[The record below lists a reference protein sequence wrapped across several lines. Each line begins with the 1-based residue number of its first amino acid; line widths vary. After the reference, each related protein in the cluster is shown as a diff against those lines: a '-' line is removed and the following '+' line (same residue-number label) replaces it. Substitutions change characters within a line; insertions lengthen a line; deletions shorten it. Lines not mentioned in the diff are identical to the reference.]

1 MLFRHTFFL
10 FAAATC
16 LSSSLAAPENFDLR
30 NFQTKA
36 SFELTVDKS
45 KYLKPGASKIQS
57 QSAVVY
63 SVHGLMPGKSD
74 GLRILFFAKPI
85 TETTLPDVLNN
96 QAKEL
101 QKGDHAE
108 LVLYLDKQNNIQQAN
123 LMFVVPGTTVTRTIA
138 WKPDDLK
145 KYFSQANLKDRHL
158 ILKTKGTYSD
168 SDAEET
174 LKLSWDIE
182 LDLPV
187 FREIKK

>member
-1 MLFRHTFFL
+1 MTMLFRHTFFL

-138 WKPDDLK
+138 WNPDDLK
-145 KYFSQANLKDRHL
+145 KSFSQANLKDRPL
-158 ILKTKGTYSD
+158 ILKTKG
-168 SDAEET
+168 
-174 LKLSWDIE
+174 
-182 LDLPV
+182 P
-187 FREIKK
+187 